1 MRFVLPRSVCK
12 TNSMAGMSTPRDP
25 EKTAPRWQPCGA
37 GHVAV
42 YGTLRAGGV
51 NDIARLD
58 PHVACVGRTWLTG
71 SLYDLGWYPGLRLEG
86 AQQVL
91 AEVYAMDDAL
101 EQAMD
106 RIEGLWPED
115 VGEYAKRTLTLPVM
129 LAGGG
134 QRLVTLL
141 VYEARPATVRHAPV
155 LAVSDWLA
163 WHDGKGVQHPATAFA
178 LNTVQNRK

>member
-1 MRFVLPRSVCK
+1 MPASLHH
-12 TNSMAGMSTPRDP
+12 TGAG
-25 EKTAPRWQPCGA
+25 WQACGA
-37 GHVAV
+37 AHVAV
-42 YGTLRAGGV
+42 YGTLRAGGI
-51 NDIARLD
+51 NDIARLQ
-58 PHVACVGRTWLTG
+58 PGIACLGRTQLTG
-71 SLYDLGWYPGLRLEG
+71 TLHDLGWYPGLTLQG
-86 AQQVL
+86 TQTVL
-91 AEVYAMDDAL
+91 AEVYPMDAAL